1 MSEEEE
7 EEEEEEEVEV
17 DVLDTSLSSDLV
29 SLVT

>member
-1 MSEEEE
+1 MSEE

-29 SLVT
+29 SLLA